1 MGPFFLFYFP
11 SNAQKK
17 RKEKKEKFLF
27 EYSFD
32 QFHISLV
39 FSSTYPYTA
48 LTFSEVLRLAFVSSH
63 LSSFHS
69 PLFSFQ
75 YI

>member
-39 FSSTYPYTA
+39 FS
-48 LTFSEVLRLAFVSSH
+48 
-63 LSSFHS
+63 
-69 PLFSFQ
+69 
-75 YI
+75 